1 MENNKIPS
9 LCITTTNRIDC
20 FSELVKSIDYPV
32 KTLSVLVNSSSFEY
46 LKEIRDLCSNN
57 LVERFMVSHC
67 PYNMGCSTGWN
78 YHMKMNCDCDYW
90 IIAGDDTVFFPGDL
104 ERMNESMK
112 EYDYVGASE
121 SICLGVI
128 FGVSKECV
136 NKIGFFDE
144 NIHPINFEDNEWIA
158 RIEHHQ
164 VKMTRIPIRSGH
176 LGSGTASAMSQETL
190 QRLRGPIWDMNEEY
204 YRKKILERG
213 DFSEAKFDFD
223 ERRKKLIII

>member
-1 MENNKIPS
+1 MGNNMIPA
-9 LCITTTNRIDC
+9 LCITTTNRSDC
-20 FSELVKSIDYPV
+20 FGELVKSIDYPV

-46 LKEIRDLCSNN
+46 LKEIRDLCEND

-78 YHMKMNCDCDYW
+78 YHIKMNCDSDYW
-90 IIAGDDTVFFPGDL
+90 IIAGDDTLFYPGDL
-104 ERMNESMK
+104 ENMNLEMQK
-112 EYDYVGASE
+112 YDYVGASE

-128 FGVSKECV
+128 FGLSKECV

-164 VKMTRIPIRSGH
+164 VNMNRIPVRSGH
-176 LGSGTASAMSQETL
+176 LGSGTAAAMDPEL
-190 QRLRGPIWDMNEEY
+190 YQRLRGEIWDMNERY
-204 YRKKILERG
+204 YTEKILERK
-213 DFSEAKFDFD
+213 DFSEAKFNFE
-223 ERRKKLIII
+223 ERRKKLIIL